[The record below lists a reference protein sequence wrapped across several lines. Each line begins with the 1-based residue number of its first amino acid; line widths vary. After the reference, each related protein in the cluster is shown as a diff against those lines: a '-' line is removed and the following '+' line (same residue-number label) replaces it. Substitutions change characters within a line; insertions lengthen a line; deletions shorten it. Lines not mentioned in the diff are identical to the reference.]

1 MRKTTART
9 ASNRSSTAPTD
20 DPRWLSSTRRK
31 VSGRLSTARPTYNW
45 LFPTLLGKGDIQS
58 WRLSTDRP
66 LYDLLPSKGTH
77 GGRLDE
83 HPSRFSDDTCRLP
96 PSALPDESA
105 YQTRLRHQRETRGH
119 VPDGPV
125 SLSPRNDEA
134 RELPNDFEQGSRA
147 RSATTRAPRD

>member
-9 ASNRSSTAPTD
+9 ASNRSSTAPAD

-31 VSGRLSTARPTYNW
+31 MSGRLSTAHTTGSFRHSSAKEIYRAGG
-45 LFPTLLGKGDIQS
+45 FPPI
-58 WRLSTDRP
+58 DRP
-66 LYDLLPSKGTH
+66 RYDLLPSMGTH